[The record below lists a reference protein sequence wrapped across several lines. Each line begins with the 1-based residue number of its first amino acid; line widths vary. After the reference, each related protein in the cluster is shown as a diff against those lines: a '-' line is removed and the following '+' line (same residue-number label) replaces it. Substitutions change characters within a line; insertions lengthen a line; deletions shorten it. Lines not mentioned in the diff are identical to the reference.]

1 MMESP
6 SRSILLIGGPN
17 TGKTHFGGQL
27 LGRLQLEQAK
37 LRMRSEPESIVPFEE
52 VLRRLAQGLA
62 ADHTS
67 VNTYEEIILPLAHP
81 EGDRVDIVWPD
92 YGGEQIRLMMNQR
105 RVNDVWKER
114 IRESDGWLLFIR
126 PSILHAQ
133 DDIFTRPLHEL
144 TASGEVDSAPYEW
157 TSQAFYIELLQ
168 LLLYVRGLGTLTR
181 AAEPHL
187 GVVLSCWDELDEKD
201 QALPPPVLLRQE
213 MPLVSAFLAS
223 TWQAPSLAVV
233 GLSSLGRP
241 LSKENEDEGYIEQGP
256 ETFGY
261 VVQPDSEY
269 TSDLTVPIQWLL
281 DRIG

>member
-1 MMESP
+1 
-6 SRSILLIGGPN
+6 
-17 TGKTHFGGQL
+17 
-27 LGRLQLEQAK
+27 LQLEQAG
-37 LRMRSEPESIVPFEE
+37 LQMRVEPESIVPFEE
-52 VLRRLAQGLA
+52 VLRRLSQGLA

-67 VNTYEEIILPLAHP
+67 VDSYEEIVLPLALP
-81 EGDRVDIVWPD
+81 EGEPVDLVWPD

-105 RVNDVWKER
+105 RVSDAWKER
-114 IRESDGWLLFIR
+114 IRESDGWLLFVR

-133 DDIFTRPLHEL
+133 DDIFTRPLHEI
-144 TASGEVDSAPYEW
+144 TASGEDEPAPHEW

-187 GVVLSCWDELDEKD
+187 VIVLSCWDELDEKD
-201 QALPPPVLLRQE
+201 RAISPPALLRQE
-213 MPLVSAFLAS
+213 MPLFAAFLQS
-223 TWQAPSLAVV
+223 TWQASSLAVL

-241 LSKENEDEGYIEQGP
+241 LSKESEHEGYIEQGP

-261 VVQPDSEY
+261 VIRPDAEE

-281 DRIG
+281 DRTG